1 MGMLQL
7 EIQGGEFFNEETQEF
22 IQSKPQKL
30 LLEHSLLSLSK
41 WEAKWKK
48 PFFDKE
54 RKTPEEYV
62 DYIRCMTINSNV
74 DPIVYESISAK
85 NLKEIIEYID
95 DPYTA
100 TTFSNTPMKKKNKRS
115 RIITSEL
122 IYYWM
127 FANGIP
133 KECEKWH
140 LNRLM
145 TLIRI
150 FSIENDPEAKKMSRS
165 AIYQQNRELNEAR
178 RAKYNTSG

>member
-1 MGMLQL
+1 MLQL
-7 EIQGGEFFNEETQEF
+7 EIGSGEFFNEATQEF
-22 IQSKPQKL
+22 VTVKPQKL

-48 PFFDKE
+48 PFFTKDA
-54 RKTPEEYV
+54 KTPEEYL

-74 DPIVYESISAK
+74 DPLAYDSITAK
-85 NLKEIIEYID
+85 HMKMIMEYID
-95 DPYTA
+95 DPHTA
-100 TTFSNTPMKKKNKRS
+100 TTFSNRTPKKKSRRS

-150 FSIENDPEAKKMSRS
+150 FSVENDPDAKKMSRS

-178 RAKYNTSG
+178 KAKYHTSG